1 MNKRGGSLPNWAYR
15 GMCCQKGYSFW
26 GLYKVFTILLLDFL
40 NKKCFWKLWITL
52 KQASVIYMNIL
63 LVTEWSCYAKI
74 NNKFLIIKGGGRKR
88 ILFLSF
94 LGPNCTPLPKLCV
107 IPLPPYYYTVYTTQ
121 WALGVWIFLCIIF
134 TCDSQWKSSCSQLM
148 SDVHWGFFCSI
159 LSFYQCGCVSHSKH
173 IYMGTCMKLLL
184 LIKFFIFIIFFRK
197 RLTTKQ
203 ILASMNTAMWLVTLQ
218 NLKRMREFSR
228 PM

>member
-1 MNKRGGSLPNWAYR
+1 MGAHFLIGLIGVCVAK
-15 GMCCQKGYSFW
+15 KGIAFGVSS
-26 GLYKVFTILLLDFL
+26 LYKVFTILLLDFL

-121 WALGVWIFLCIIF
+121 WALGVWIFFVYYLHMWLSVKIF
-134 TCDSQWKSSCSQLM
+134 MQSINVWCAL
-148 SDVHWGFFCSI
+148 GFFLFHLI
-159 LSFYQCGCVSHSKH
+159 L
-173 IYMGTCMKLLL
+173 L
-184 LIKFFIFIIFFRK
+184 
-197 RLTTKQ
+197 
-203 ILASMNTAMWLVTLQ
+203 SM
-218 NLKRMREFSR
+218 RMCKSQ
-228 PM
+228 